1 MPKISV
7 HLEADSAE
15 EFQALLA
22 AFQLQATPPAPAQ
35 GDDLTRMYEGVSRIA
50 AKIIAEEPAGTRTTE
65 EAPDPVTV
73 RVPEPEV
80 EQPVAAAPQEPAQ
93 PRRGRPRKE
102 KAEKPVGPAAEPA
115 VGVVLP
121 VPGVVHE
128 GGQTEEAAPK
138 AEAAPA
144 PVKPKIMPHAKPEN
158 GAATRQDLLD
168 AFSEYVQRYGASF
181 GFSDISQLLQKNLGD
196 GVRKA
201 SDVPEDKLPV
211 AIGAIKTAIADNPFN
226 RKRDYA

>member
-7 HLEADSAE
+7 HLECDTPE
-15 EFQALLA
+15 EFRALLT
-22 AFQLQATPPAPAQ
+22 AFHVELPERWDSWKHEPKGDGKPVNKVYASEPEVSQGPSEAEGPAPAE
-35 GDDLTRMYEGVSRIA
+35 T
-50 AKIIAEEPAGTRTTE
+50 AK
-65 EAPDPVTV
+65 
-73 RVPEPEV
+73 
-80 EQPVAAAPQEPAQ
+80 EPAQ

-102 KAEKPVGPAAEPA
+102 KPVEPAAGEA
-115 VGVVLP
+115 AGVDLP
-121 VPGVVHE
+121 VAGTLPGSVE
-128 GGQTEEAAPK
+128 PEPEAKPEPVKAKPK
-138 AEAAPA
+138 A
-144 PVKPKIMPHAKPEN
+144 MPHAQPEN
-158 GAATRQDLLD
+158 GAASRQDLLD

-201 SDVPEDKLPV
+201 SDVPEEKLSV

>member
-7 HLEADSAE
+7 HLEADSPE
-15 EFQALLA
+15 EFRALLA
-22 AFQLQATPPAPAQ
+22 AFQLQATPPPPPAQ

-50 AKIIAEEPAGTRTTE
+50 AKIIAEEPVETPA
-65 EAPDPVTV
+65 
-73 RVPEPEV
+73 EPMK
-80 EQPVAAAPQEPAQ
+80 PK
-93 PRRGRPRKE
+93 RGRPFKTV
-102 KAEKPVGPAAEPA
+102 PVEPEPPVAVQPGPEVAQPAAE
-115 VGVVLP
+115 VVAAP
-121 VPGVVHE
+121 EV
-128 GGQTEEAAPK
+128 AAPK
-138 AEAAPA
+138 PA
-144 PVKPKIMPHAKPEN
+144 KPKAMPHAQPEN

-181 GFSDISQLLQKNLGD
+181 GFSDISSLLQKNLGD

>member
-15 EFQALLA
+15 EFQALLQ
-22 AFQLQATPPAPAQ
+22 AFHVKPAEREHFWKDELEPAPKPGEVFTAPGGPYELAQ
-35 GDDLTRMYEGVSRIA
+35 PGVEI
-50 AKIIAEEPAGTRTTE
+50 
-65 EAPDPVTV
+65 
-73 RVPEPEV
+73 
-80 EQPVAAAPQEPAQ
+80 EQPAAEAKEPAQ

-102 KAEKPVGPAAEPA
+102 KTVEPVGPAAEPA

-121 VPGVVHE
+121 EPGVVHE
-128 GGQTEEAAPK
+128 GGHAEEAAPK

-144 PVKPKIMPHAKPEN
+144 PVKPKPMPHALPEN

-211 AIGAIKTAIADNPFN
+211 AIGAIKSAINDNPFN

>member
-7 HLEADSAE
+7 QLEADSPE
-15 EFQALLA
+15 EFRALLA
-22 AFQLQATPPAPAQ
+22 AFQPSWVVA
-35 GDDLTRMYEGVSRIA
+35 
-50 AKIIAEEPAGTRTTE
+50 
-65 EAPDPVTV
+65 
-73 RVPEPEV
+73 
-80 EQPVAAAPQEPAQ
+80 PVAAVTPGEVEDALADYHSHAAPEAEQPAAEAKEPAQ

-102 KAEKPVGPAAEPA
+102 KPAPADEAPVEQAVAEQEAQPEPVKAEPVKA
-115 VGVVLP
+115 K
-121 VPGVVHE
+121 
-128 GGQTEEAAPK
+128 PK
-138 AEAAPA
+138 A
-144 PVKPKIMPHAKPEN
+144 MPHAQPEN

-181 GFSDISQLLQKNLGD
+181 GFSDISSLLQKNLGD

-201 SDVPEDKLPV
+201 SDVPEAQLQV

>member
-1 MPKISV
+1 
-7 HLEADSAE
+7 
-15 EFQALLA
+15 
-22 AFQLQATPPAPAQ
+22 
-35 GDDLTRMYEGVSRIA
+35 
-50 AKIIAEEPAGTRTTE
+50 
-65 EAPDPVTV
+65 
-73 RVPEPEV
+73 VPEA

-102 KAEKPVGPAAEPA
+102 KPVAETAAVADVAEP
-115 VGVVLP
+115 
-121 VPGVVHE
+121 
-128 GGQTEEAAPK
+128 EAEPQP
-138 AEAAPA
+138 EPA
-144 PVKPKIMPHAKPEN
+144 PVKTKPKPMPHAQPEN

-181 GFSDISQLLQKNLGD
+181 GFSDISSLLQKNLGD

-211 AIGAIKTAIADNPFN
+211 AIGAIKSAINDNPFN